1 MKRNSI
7 HKIFLFFLGMVF
19 VITMNSCATIFG
31 GKKNTIQVKVGSPES
46 ALVYLDGVF
55 IGEAPFKIR
64 IEKQRIQEGSI
75 IEIKKEGY
83 RTMQYHV
90 IRSPHAGYVILDIL
104 GGVVPMVVDVADGNI
119 YRPNT
124 RKIEYDLVPFKT
136 EANSLKSKPELE
148 KK

>member
-1 MKRNSI
+1 MKRNCI
-7 HKIFLFFLGMVF
+7 HSIFLVFLGIVF
-19 VITMNSCATIFG
+19 VLTMNSCATIFG
-31 GKKNTIQVKVGSPES
+31 GKRNTIHVKMGSPEN
-46 ALVYLDGVF
+46 AMVYLDGEL

-64 IEKQRIQEGSI
+64 IEKRRIQEGSI

-83 RTMQYHV
+83 HTMQYHV

-104 GGVVPMVVDVADGNI
+104 GGVIPLVVDVADGNI

-124 RKIEYDLVPFKT
+124 RKIEYVLLPYKEET
-136 EANSLKSKPELE
+136 KSLISKPEPQ